1 MIVTRTVI
9 VYLDS
14 FVKVAAILDL
24 EPIFVQKVIGIGAH
38 YLETPKMCKYRYDVL
53 KYTNIKLIFLHKT
66 FSQMFVY
73 GNVISFPTGFKK
85 HIA

>member
-38 YLETPKMCKYRYDVL
+38 YLETKYRNDVL
-53 KYTNIKLIFLHKT
+53 KYTNIKLIFL
-66 FSQMFVY
+66 
-73 GNVISFPTGFKK
+73 
-85 HIA
+85 

>member
-9 VYLDS
+9 VYRDS

-38 YLETPKMCKYRYDVL
+38 HFDNPKMKYRYVVL
-53 KYTNIKLIFLHKT
+53 KYTSNKLIFL
-66 FSQMFVY
+66 
-73 GNVISFPTGFKK
+73 
-85 HIA
+85 

>member
-24 EPIFVQKVIGIGAH
+24 EPIFVQKVTGIGAH
-38 YLETPKMCKYRYDVL
+38 HLETPK
-53 KYTNIKLIFLHKT
+53 I
-66 FSQMFVY
+66 
-73 GNVISFPTGFKK
+73 
-85 HIA
+85 